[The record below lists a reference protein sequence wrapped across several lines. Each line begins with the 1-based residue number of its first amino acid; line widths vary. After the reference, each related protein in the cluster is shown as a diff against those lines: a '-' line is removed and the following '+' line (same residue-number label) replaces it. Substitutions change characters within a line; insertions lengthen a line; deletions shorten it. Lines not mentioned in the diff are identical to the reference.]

1 MIIDSHTHIFSREVL
16 LDREQYC
23 TSDPCFGLLYS
34 NARARLLCA
43 EELINAMDERGIS
56 KSAVLNIGWTSH
68 DMCVRTNDY
77 ILESIAKYPARLMG
91 FCSIQPNEREKALLE
106 IERCCQAGAKG
117 IGELRPDAQA
127 YDLND
132 EELMSPLVKYAVKR
146 GMVFLFHASEPVGHI
161 YAGKGAMTPGM
172 MYRFIER
179 HPDLKVILAHFGG
192 GLAFYEL
199 MPEVSHVLS
208 NTYYDTAAAPF
219 LYTPQI
225 YNALLSIKGSS
236 KILFGSD
243 WPLLDP
249 VKVAD
254 HIKSANLDQNDIE
267 NILHTNAERLLG
279 A

>member
-34 NARARLLCA
+34 SPRARLLSA

-56 KSAVLNIGWTSH
+56 KSAVLNIGWASH

-91 FCSIQPNEREKALLE
+91 FCSIQPREREKALLE
-106 IERCCQAGAKG
+106 IERCCHAGAKG
-117 IGELRPDAQA
+117 IGELRPDAQG

-132 EELMSPLVKYAVKR
+132 EELMSPLVKHAVKR
-146 GMVFLFHASEPVGHI
+146 GMIFLFHASEPVGHL
-161 YAGKGAMTPGM
+161 YAGKGSMTPGII
-172 MYRFIER
+172 YSFIER

-199 MPEVSHVLS
+199 MPEVSRVLS

-219 LYTPQI
+219 LYAPQI
-225 YNALLSIKGSS
+225 YRAIISIGGSS

-249 VKVAD
+249 ARVAD
-254 HIKSANLDQNDIE
+254 HIKSANLDPNDVE
-267 NILHTNAERLLG
+267 NIFHANAGRLLG

>member
-34 NARARLLCA
+34 SSRARLLCA
-43 EELINAMDERGIS
+43 EELINDMDERGIT

-91 FCSIQPNEREKALLE
+91 FCSIQPREREKALLE

-127 YDLND
+127 YDLSD
-132 EELMSPLVKYAVKR
+132 EELMSPLVKDAVKR

-161 YAGKGAMTPGM
+161 YAGKGSMTPGL
-172 MYRFIER
+172 MYSFIER

-199 MPEVSHVLS
+199 MPEVSHILS

-219 LYTPQI
+219 LYAPQI
-225 YNALLSIKGSS
+225 YRALISIMGSS

-267 NILHTNAERLLG
+267 SILHANAERLLG